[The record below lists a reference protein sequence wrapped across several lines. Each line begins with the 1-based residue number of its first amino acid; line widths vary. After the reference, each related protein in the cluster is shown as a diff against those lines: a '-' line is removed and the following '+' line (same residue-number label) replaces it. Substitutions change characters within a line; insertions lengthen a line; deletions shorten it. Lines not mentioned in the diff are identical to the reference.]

1 MTQEIPNV
9 ETASLQEIFDYV
21 VTNLLKQGSKS
32 TSEEHPD
39 ECLYRGPNGK
49 KCAAGFLISDSRYS
63 KLLEGQN
70 IYYTINAIMPNF
82 DSNNSEHFS
91 KRALIMNLQEIHD
104 EIDEE
109 DWKEAFKRL
118 AKRTK
123 LSINFS

>member
-1 MTQEIPNV
+1 MTEQIPNV
-9 ETASLQEIFDYV
+9 ATASLQEIFDFV
-21 VTNLLKQGSKS
+21 VSNLLKQNAKS
-32 TSEEHPD
+32 VSEEHPD

-63 KLLEGQN
+63 KSLEGQN
-70 IYYTINAIMPNF
+70 IYYIINAIMPDF

-91 KRALIMNLQEIHD
+91 KRALIVNLQEIHD

-118 AKRTK
+118 AKITK